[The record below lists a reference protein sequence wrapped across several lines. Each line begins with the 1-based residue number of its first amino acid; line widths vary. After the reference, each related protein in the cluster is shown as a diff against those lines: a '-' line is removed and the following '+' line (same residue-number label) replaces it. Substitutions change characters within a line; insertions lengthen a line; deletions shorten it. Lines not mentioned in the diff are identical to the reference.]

1 MVVVVVRGSIK
12 GGFIVCVDGRG
23 CFGINNVIFV
33 AFNIDGI
40 GG

>member
-1 MVVVVVRGSIK
+1 MVVGFGRYIE
-12 GGFIVCVDGRG
+12 GGFIVCLDGRG
-23 CFGINNVIFV
+23 CFGISNVIFV